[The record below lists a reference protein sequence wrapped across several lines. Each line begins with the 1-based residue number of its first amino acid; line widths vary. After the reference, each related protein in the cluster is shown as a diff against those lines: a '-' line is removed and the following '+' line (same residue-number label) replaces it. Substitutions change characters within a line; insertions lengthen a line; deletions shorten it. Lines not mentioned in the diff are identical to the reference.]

1 MKVFIIAVMLAVA
14 TATYPSHY
22 GGGGGGKYRS
32 QN

>member
-22 GGGGGGKYRS
+22 GGGGGKYRS